1 MIAGVV
7 QSQEL
12 DISKFGSIIAIL
24 NNSRINSGVITFEK
38 YVGVRTTTTTYRY
51 EDSLTSIR
59 VESHVDSQNS
69 EYNGEHIYFDTQSP
83 DFLLFGIR
91 VGTPVDEVIRILG
104 SPMMRSNTELE
115 YIIRGYFL
123 LFEINNNR
131 VSRIFYN
138 PYE

>member
-1 MIAGVV
+1 MQGLV
-7 QSQEL
+7 QWTCS
-12 DISKFGSIIAIL
+12 
-24 NNSRINSGVITFEK
+24 
-38 YVGVRTTTTTYRY
+38 
-51 EDSLTSIR
+51 
-59 VESHVDSQNS
+59 
-69 EYNGEHIYFDTQSP
+69 GEHIYFDTQSP